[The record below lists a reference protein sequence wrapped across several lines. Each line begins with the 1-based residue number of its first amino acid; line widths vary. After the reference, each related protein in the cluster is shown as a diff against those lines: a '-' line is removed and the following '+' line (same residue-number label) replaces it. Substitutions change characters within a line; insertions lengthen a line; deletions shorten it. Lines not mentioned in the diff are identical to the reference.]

1 MTRISIFGL
10 GYVGSVSA
18 ACLADRGATV
28 LGVDVSDL
36 KVEMINA
43 GQSPIV
49 EEGLADLVAAGV
61 AAGRLSATSDV
72 AAAIA
77 NTDMSLICVG
87 TPSQANGGLDLTA
100 VERVA
105 ESIGRALRDK
115 REPHVVIVRSTML
128 PGSTER
134 LVIPALERTS
144 QRTLGDG
151 LAVCYHPEF
160 LREGSSIRDFNQPPF
175 TIIGGT
181 DATAMAAVAAL
192 YEGIPAPVVTTGYR
206 VAEMLKYACNAY
218 HALKITFA
226 NEIGRV
232 CKELGIDSHEVMDI
246 FALDT
251 KLNISA
257 AYLRPGYAFGGSC
270 LPKDLRALLHHAG
283 RHDVEVPLLASLL
296 PSNDRQVQAAYDLVV
311 AGGERRIGVV
321 GLSFKPGTD
330 DLRESPLVT
339 LVERLIG
346 RGRDVRVHDPNVAIA
361 KVHGA
366 NRAYIAQEIPH
377 IVSIMTDSLDDLVAT
392 SEVIVLG
399 NASPEAIEAAAAAR
413 PGQRVIDLARAL
425 PAAAGEG
432 RYEGLAW

>member
-77 NTDMSLICVG
+77 STDMSLICVG
-87 TPSQANGGLDLTA
+87 TPSQGNGGLDLTA

-105 ESIGRALRDK
+105 ESIGLALRDK

-134 LVIPALERTS
+134 LVIPALVRTS
-144 QRTLGDG
+144 GRPLGDG
-151 LAVCYHPEF
+151 RAVCYHPEF
-160 LREGSSIRDFNQPPF
+160 LREGSSIRDFRQPPF

-181 DATAMAAVAAL
+181 DATAMGAVAAL
-192 YEGIPAPVVTTGYR
+192 YGGIAAPVVTTGYR

-232 CKELGIDSHEVMDI
+232 CKEQGIDSHEVMDI

-399 NASPEAIEAAAAAR
+399 NASPEAVEAAAAAR

-425 PAAAGEG
+425 PEAAGEG

>member
-1 MTRISIFGL
+1 VTRISIFGL

-49 EEGLADLVAAGV
+49 EAGLADLVAAGV

-77 NTDMSLICVG
+77 ATDMSLICVG

-105 ESIGRALRDK
+105 ESIGLALREK

-144 QRTLGDG
+144 GRTVGDG

-160 LREGSSIRDFNQPPF
+160 LREGSSIRDYHQPPF
-175 TIIGGT
+175 TIIGGI
-181 DATAMAAVAAL
+181 DASAMAAVASL
-192 YEGIPAPVVTTGYR
+192 YDGIEAPVVTTGYR

-232 CKELGIDSHEVMDI
+232 CKEAGIDSHEVMDV

-346 RGRDVRVHDPNVAIA
+346 RGREVRVHDPNVAIA

-399 NASPEAIEAAAAAR
+399 NASPEAVEAAAAAR

-425 PAAAGEG
+425 PTAAGEG

>member
-77 NTDMSLICVG
+77 GTDMSLICVG

-105 ESIGRALRDK
+105 ESIGLALREK

-144 QRTLGDG
+144 GRTVGDG

-160 LREGSSIRDFNQPPF
+160 LREGSSIRDFHQPPF

-181 DATAMAAVAAL
+181 DASAMAAVAAL
-192 YEGIPAPVVTTGYR
+192 YDGILAPVVTTGYR

-232 CKELGIDSHEVMDI
+232 CKEAGIDSHEVMDV

-283 RHDVEVPLLASLL
+283 RGTTSRSRCSRPCCRATTDRCRPPTTSSWRAGSGASGWW
-296 PSNDRQVQAAYDLVV
+296 D
-311 AGGERRIGVV
+311 
-321 GLSFKPGTD
+321 
-330 DLRESPLVT
+330 
-339 LVERLIG
+339 
-346 RGRDVRVHDPNVAIA
+346 
-361 KVHGA
+361 
-366 NRAYIAQEIPH
+366 
-377 IVSIMTDSLDDLVAT
+377 
-392 SEVIVLG
+392 
-399 NASPEAIEAAAAAR
+399 
-413 PGQRVIDLARAL
+413 
-425 PAAAGEG
+425 
-432 RYEGLAW
+432 

>member
-77 NTDMSLICVG
+77 STDMSLICVG
-87 TPSQANGGLDLTA
+87 TPSQGNGGLDLTA

-105 ESIGRALRDK
+105 ESIGLALRDK

-144 QRTLGDG
+144 GRPLGDG

-160 LREGSSIRDFNQPPF
+160 LREGSSIRDFRQPPF

-181 DATAMAAVAAL
+181 DATAMGAVAAL
-192 YEGIPAPVVTTGYR
+192 YDGIAAPVVTTGYR

-232 CKELGIDSHEVMDI
+232 CKEQGIDSHEVMDI

-425 PAAAGEG
+425 PEAAGEG